1 MALLSSE
8 RLYSGRVLD
17 LDRDTVRFPDGHTG
31 QLEMIRHPGAAAVL
45 PFLDDPAEAA
55 DPRVVLIRQF
65 RHAADGFI
73 WEVPAGKLD
82 PGEAAH
88 PERCAARELQEETGY
103 TARRLE
109 RLTTIYTTPGF
120 IDERIHLFAAYGLE
134 AGDHEHEADE
144 IMEIH
149 RLPWSEVLRLVR
161 EGELMDGKSLAA
173 ILFVECYG
181 KGR

>member
-45 PFLDDPAEAA
+45 PFLDDPAATA

-103 TARRLE
+103 TAGRLE

-120 IDERIHLFAAYGLE
+120 IDERIHLFAAYELAE
-134 AGDHEHEADE
+134 GDHEREADE
-144 IMEIH
+144 FMEIH
-149 RLPWSEVLRLVR
+149 RLPWSRVLEMVR
-161 EGELMDGKSLAA
+161 RGEIMDGKTLSTV
-173 ILFVECYG
+173 LFVQCFQ
-181 KGR
+181 KKT